1 MGFDVAVIGSG
12 PGGFYC
18 ALACAQAG
26 LRTALVERDRLG
38 GTGFRWGCLPVK
50 IMLDSL
56 RRGELWAGRR
66 GASRAPCPSRAR
78 SALLADLRHSLPQ
91 IESHLNRRLAGAGV
105 EILFGEARLRGLRE
119 IEVGERRLEARA
131 VVLATGSEPAGW
143 PAVPLDGQ
151 TCLSHRDL
159 VGLTRLPRRI
169 LVLGGDVEGIE
180 LACLLSRLGVRVTVV
195 EKEPEILPGQDRDLV
210 APVEQALRAWG
221 VSLLTGCA
229 VAGSRVGPRGLAVE
243 LADGRRLEAPAA
255 LLTGVRRPNLPEGL
269 EQAGVR
275 LAPGGAAVAVDAAL
289 QSSCPG
295 VYAVGDVNG
304 LSGMAHAAI
313 EQGLRVARALAG
325 QAGRG
330 AAAPRAYAG
339 LARAVFTLPEI
350 AGAGLQE
357 RELQARGVACRAQR
371 VPLADTWRGL
381 GRGSGRAEGFAKVL
395 SSPEGRVL
403 GMWLCAPE
411 AAEMAAHFGLLLDKG
426 LSVDELA
433 HGLPIHPTLGEA
445 LLEAALREPTP
456 WEPALREPQPG
467 AGELSGAGPQGP
479 AGPQA
484 PGGR

>member
-1 MGFDVAVIGSG
+1 VGFDVAVIGSG

-26 LRTALVERDRLG
+26 LNTALVERDRLG

-56 RRGELWAGRR
+56 RRGER
-66 GASRAPCPSRAR
+66 CPSRRVAG
-78 SALLADLRHSLPQ
+78 AAVLADLRRSLPR
-91 IESHLNRRLAGAGV
+91 IESHLNRRLADAGV
-105 EILFGEARLRGLRE
+105 QIIFGEARLRGPRQ
-119 IEVGERRLEARA
+119 IEVGERRIETRA
-131 VVLATGSEPAGW
+131 LVLATGSEPSGW
-143 PAVPLDGQ
+143 PGVPLGGRA
-151 TCLSHRDL
+151 CLSHRDL
-159 VGLTRLPRRI
+159 LALPRLPRRL

-180 LACLLSRLGVRVTVV
+180 LACLLSRLRVRVTVI

-210 APVEQALRAWG
+210 APVEQALRAFG

-229 VAGSRVGPRGLAVE
+229 VSGSRAGPRGLRVE
-243 LADGRRLEAPAA
+243 LDDGRRLAAPAA
-255 LLTGVRRPNLPEGL
+255 LLTGLRRPNLPEGL
-269 EQAGVR
+269 EAAGVR

-289 QSSCPG
+289 QSSCPD

-313 EQGLRVARALAG
+313 EQGLRVARVLAG
-325 QAGRG
+325 QAGRS

-339 LARAVFTLPEI
+339 LARALFTLPEI

-357 RELQARGVACRAQR
+357 RELQARGVAYHARR
-371 VPLADTWRGL
+371 VGLGETWRGL
-381 GRGSGRAEGFAKVL
+381 VRGSRRGLVRGLVRGSGRAEGFAKVL

-403 GMWLCAPE
+403 GMWICAPE
-411 AAEMAAHFGLLLDKG
+411 ASEMAAHFGLLLDKD

-445 LLEAALREPTP
+445 LLEAALQK
-456 WEPALREPQPG
+456 PQPG
-467 AGELSGAGPQGP
+467 AAEPSGAGPQGP
-479 AGPQA
+479 AGLQGLAGPQA